1 MARDSEITSQESFDK
16 SDVHHNPVIEVSNVT
31 KVFNSKNGSN
41 TALDRI
47 NLNIYEGDFICV
59 VGPSGC
65 GKTTLL
71 NILGGLDS
79 PDDGTVMFK
88 GEQINGPSPQRGVI
102 FQQYALFPWKT
113 VIENVAFGL
122 KLQGM
127 KKNERRDRALHY
139 LDLVG
144 LSRFKNSYP
153 KELSGGMKQRVAIA
167 RAYAV
172 NPQILLM
179 DEPFGA
185 LDAQTRGQLQ
195 EELLKTWD
203 QEKKTVF
210 FITHDVEEAVMLAN
224 RVIAMKAD
232 PGDIKEEIA
241 VDLPYPRSQEVRLL
255 DSFTTLKNRVWVQV
269 YNTQNKKQEEL
280 N

>member
-1 MARDSEITSQESFDK
+1 MAGDGTVNHSVVSSTEDRA
-16 SDVHHNPVIEVSNVT
+16 VRPLIEVSQVT
-31 KVFNSKNGSN
+31 RRFETKSGPNLV
-41 TALDRI
+41 LDHI

-79 PDDGTVMFK
+79 PDSGSVTFNGHPIK
-88 GEQINGPSPQRGVI
+88 GPSPERGVI

-122 KLQGM
+122 KLQGIS
-127 KKNERRDRALHY
+127 KRQRHERALHY

-144 LSRFKNSYP
+144 LSRFKNAYP

-195 EELLKTWD
+195 EELLRTWER
-203 QEKKTVF
+203 EKKTVF
-210 FITHDVEEAVMLAN
+210 FITHDVEEAVILAN
-224 RVIAMKAD
+224 RVIMMRAN
-232 PGDIKEEIA
+232 PGGIKEEVR
-241 VDLPYPRSQEVRLL
+241 VDLPYPRNQETKLHET
-255 DSFTTLKNRVWVQV
+255 FTQLKNRVWVQV
-269 YNTQNKKQEEL
+269 YSHTQDSKGD
-280 N
+280 

>member
-1 MARDSEITSQESFDK
+1 MARDHSVSSKSVIRVENVSKSFTTGSGTNLVLDKVNLEI
-16 SDVHHNPVIEVSNVT
+16 H
-31 KVFNSKNGSN
+31 
-41 TALDRI
+41 
-47 NLNIYEGDFICV
+47 EGDFICV

-71 NILGGLDS
+71 NILGGLER
-79 PDDGTVMFK
+79 PDEGNVLH
-88 GEQINGPSPQRGVI
+88 NGVPIGGPDPSRGVI

-113 VIENVAFGL
+113 VLDNVAFGL
-122 KLQGM
+122 KLKRMSKRQ
-127 KKNERRDRALHY
+127 RTDIALHY

-144 LSRFKNSYP
+144 LSAFKDAYP

-172 NPQILLM
+172 NPEVLLM

-195 EELLKTWD
+195 EELLKTWGK
-203 QEKKTVF
+203 EKKTVF

-224 RVIAMKAD
+224 RVIMMDAH
-232 PGDIKEEIA
+232 PGRIKEELMIE
-241 VDLPYPRSQEVRLL
+241 LPYPRNQETKL
-255 DSFTTLKNRVWVQV
+255 DDAFTRLKNQVWLNV
-269 YNTQNKKQEEL
+269 YHH
-280 N
+280 

>member
-1 MARDSEITSQESFDK
+1 MARESIVK
-16 SDVHHNPVIEVSNVT
+16 LLEGRQSVTQKLLIEVSNISKTFQT
-31 KVFNSKNGSN
+31 KSGPNCV
-41 TALDRI
+41 LDKV

-71 NILGGLDS
+71 NILGGLTQTDEGIATHRGV
-79 PDDGTVMFK
+79 P
-88 GEQINGPSPQRGVI
+88 IAGPSPDRGVI

-122 KLQGM
+122 KL
-127 KKNERRDRALHY
+127 KKIRKKERHERALHY

-144 LSRFKNSYP
+144 LTKFKNAYP

-167 RAYAV
+167 RAYATD
-172 NPQILLM
+172 PEILLM

-195 EELLKTWD
+195 EELLKTWEK
-203 QEKKTVF
+203 EKKTIF
-210 FITHDVEEAVMLAN
+210 FITHDVEEAVILAN
-224 RVIAMKAD
+224 RVIMMKAN
-232 PGDIKEEIA
+232 PGGIKHELKI
-241 VDLPYPRSQEVRLL
+241 DLPYPRSQETKLL
-255 DSFTTLKNRVWVQV
+255 DNFTKLKNEVWLQV
-269 YNTQNKKQEEL
+269 YHHA
-280 N
+280 